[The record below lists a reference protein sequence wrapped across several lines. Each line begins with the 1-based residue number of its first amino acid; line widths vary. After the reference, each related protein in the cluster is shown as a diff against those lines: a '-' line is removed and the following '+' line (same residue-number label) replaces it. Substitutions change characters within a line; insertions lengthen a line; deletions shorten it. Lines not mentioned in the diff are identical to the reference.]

1 MKRRLVWTAV
11 GTLAAAVLLL
21 GLWLK
26 IKRPSYPPVAT
37 RFITVD
43 KDVKVQVIDW
53 GGSGRALVFIPGL
66 GLTARAT
73 FDEFAPKFIHDY
85 HVYGITRRGIGSS
98 SRPASGYSADRLGD
112 DVLAV
117 LDALKLDRVVLVGHS
132 AGGSELSSVATRHPE
147 RVAGLIYLEAA
158 YAYAYYCPES
168 PSPPPIDQKW
178 PAPIKAILE
187 GYQHYTDIRAP
198 TLAIYAI
205 PNDLS
210 WRFKN
215 DPVGLAKAEAEEV
228 ARNLPQMKA
237 FEKGVPSARVVNI
250 ARANHFV
257 FWSNEAEVLREMNA
271 FLRKLPPQ

>member
-1 MKRRLVWTAV
+1 MKRRLLWMGGGILAV
-11 GTLAAAVLLL
+11 AALLL
-21 GLWLK
+21 GCWLK
-26 IKRPSYPPVAT
+26 IKIPSYPPISIQ
-37 RFITVD
+37 FITVD
-43 KDVKVQVIDW
+43 KDVKVQVVDW

-66 GLTARAT
+66 SLTARAT
-73 FDEFAPKFIHDY
+73 FDEFAPKFTRDF

-98 SRPASGYSADRLGD
+98 SRPASGYSADQLGD

-117 LDALKLDRVVLVGHS
+117 LDALKLARVVLVGHS
-132 AGGSELSSVATRHPE
+132 AGGSELSSIATRHPE

-158 YAYAYYCPES
+158 YAYAYYSPES
-168 PSPPPIDQKW
+168 PPPWPIDPKW
-178 PAPIKAILE
+178 PAPVKAILE
-187 GYQHYTDIRAP
+187 GFQHYTDIRPP

-215 DPVGLAKAEAEEV
+215 DAAGLEKAEAEEV

-250 ARANHFV
+250 ARANHWV
-257 FWSNEAEVLREMNA
+257 FWSNETEVLREMNA